1 MKVIPISKKKYEELT
16 RLRLPKDVVSTE
28 AIIYR
33 FDYHGEDKVFKNLL
47 KLSGVTF
54 ANKQFTL
61 SMLDEYRNI
70 LPESFVLPDC
80 LCTIQGKVSGF
91 AMPYIEGI
99 NLENY
104 LNNKNINNQDKL
116 FYIAKIGEVLEQ
128 LEHIRDNSLLDSI
141 YINDLHASN
150 FIVDPKVKNL
160 RVVDIDSCRICDSK
174 PFPARYLSP
183 LALLNFAPINKYNIL
198 NKNSV
203 DGMTVLNVIS
213 TEDKDSS
220 YYDYK
225 SELGY
230 VEADKNS
237 DLYCYA
243 ILLLNYLYGRPCET
257 HGGVSLMSLS
267 QFYDYMYYLEKI
279 GVHKGLRDAFYK
291 LILGADNDNFFP
303 YVESLTDEQVCRANY
318 KVYKNVKK

>member
-61 SMLDEYRNI
+61 SMLDEYRDI

-91 AMPYIEGI
+91 TMPYVAGV
-99 NLENY
+99 NLESY
-104 LNNKNINNQDKL
+104 LNNKNVSNQDKL

-128 LEHIRDNSLLDSI
+128 LDHIRNNSVLDSI

-160 RVVDIDSCRICDSK
+160 T
-174 PFPARYLSP
+174 
-183 LALLNFAPINKYNIL
+183 N
-198 NKNSV
+198 
-203 DGMTVLNVIS
+203 
-213 TEDKDSS
+213 
-220 YYDYK
+220 
-225 SELGY
+225 
-230 VEADKNS
+230 
-237 DLYCYA
+237 
-243 ILLLNYLYGRPCET
+243 
-257 HGGVSLMSLS
+257 
-267 QFYDYMYYLEKI
+267 
-279 GVHKGLRDAFYK
+279 AFYK